1 MDTLPRGERPDDKR
15 PDTAKQRLQKRKLIR
30 RAILVCIILIP
41 FFIWIQSILFKGKVA
56 LPLNNNILI
65 FALININVLLVLFV
79 LFLVLRNLAELLFE
93 RRINRLGNKLKTK
106 LIASFLSLTLIPTIL
121 LFFVALQFVSTS
133 MDYWFNASVEDSL
146 TESLQLA
153 QSLLRDKEEQV
164 TLMSKGIAERMK
176 DLDISSYTSET
187 ISDTLENILSFNPI
201 NGPDGLGLI
210 TNDKNLEIS
219 VRGPQLRSTLLP
231 KIPLNILDRVRD
243 EHGRETLVQE
253 MNTGDLVSCIAEVQI
268 GSGSLGKAI
277 LVTSLLVKSDQLAR
291 MTTISRGIEGYRQLK
306 HFKEPFKFWLLIIL
320 LIVTLLVIF
329 AAIWFG
335 LYISRGITE
344 PLEKLVLATRRVADG
359 DLEFVM
365 ERDSG
370 DEMGLLVD
378 SFNKMTLNLNS
389 SNKNLAEAHAALQQ
403 SSQESEQRRRYTEI
417 ILQNVSAGVISLDE
431 GGKIT
436 TINRFAE
443 KLLNIDKNLF
453 LGLNYRDVM
462 PPYQASVVDGFIE
475 ELQVT
480 GKNTVEQHIKLNVMG
495 RTFSLLINFTR
506 LEDEGEKAVGFVL
519 VFDNLTKL
527 EKMQR
532 MAAWREV
539 ARRIAHEIK
548 NPLTPIQLS
557 AQRLR
562 RRYPEILSEEN
573 SIFDQCTS
581 TIITQVDELKRL
593 VSEFS
598 QFARM
603 PKVQKSPDNLTKL
616 ANQTLFLYREG
627 HKNIAFTCVEQQPI
641 PVFSFD
647 GEQIKRCLINLLD
660 NAVAVL
666 PEGGNIDIV
675 LALDEE
681 KENVFLKVYDNG
693 PGISK
698 ENKLKLFEP
707 YFSTKKTGTGLG
719 LAIVSTIVSDHNG
732 YIRVQDN
739 EPTGSVFIIELP
751 LLNQQAAELDQP
763 SPGSVGS
770 LFPEGMQ
777 IDE

>member
-1 MDTLPRGERPDDKR
+1 MARKHPVEKEERKPY
-15 PDTAKQRLQKRKLIR
+15 TAEQILQKRRLVR
-30 RAILVCIILIP
+30 RAIVFCLLLIP
-41 FFIWIQSILFKGKVA
+41 LFIWVQRLLLTNDVD
-56 LPLNNNILI
+56 LPVSNNLLI
-65 FALININVLLVLFV
+65 FALINVNVLLVLFV

-93 RRINRLGNKLKTK
+93 RRINKLGNKLKTK

-133 MDYWFNASVEDSL
+133 MDYWFNASIETSL
-146 TESLQLA
+146 TESLKLA
-153 QSLLRDKEEQV
+153 QSILHEKKEQV
-164 TLMSKGIAERMK
+164 NLMSEGISTRLENL
-176 DLDISSYTSET
+176 DLSSSRAET
-187 ISDTLENILSFNPI
+187 IDTTLKSILSFNPI
-201 NGPDGLGLI
+201 NGPDSIRLV
-210 TNDKNLEIS
+210 TEDRNLEITVS
-219 VRGPQLRSTLLP
+219 GPRLKGMLIPDIPPSRIEKVKKEHFKDTL
-231 KIPLNILDRVRD
+231 I
-243 EHGRETLVQE
+243 QE
-253 MNTGDLVSCIAEVQI
+253 LKEGDLVSSVTEVNLASGKL
-268 GSGSLGKAI
+268 GSGI
-277 LVTSLLVKSDQLAR
+277 LVTSLLVKRDRVTQMS
-291 MTTISRGIEGYRQLK
+291 TISQGIEGYRKLK

-335 LYISRGITE
+335 LYISRGITD
-344 PLEKLVLATRRVADG
+344 PLEKLVLATRRVAQG
-359 DLEFVM
+359 DLEFSL
-365 ERDSG
+365 EPDSN

-378 SFNKMTLNLNS
+378 SFNSMTDELS
-389 SNKNLAEAHAALQQ
+389 SSGRKLEAAHKALQS

-431 GGKIT
+431 KRRIT

-443 KLLNIDKNLF
+443 KLLNIDKSLF
-453 LGLNYRDVM
+453 VGLSYHDVL
-462 PPYQASVVDGFIE
+462 PPYQSEIVDGFIQ
-475 ELQVT
+475 ELDDT
-480 GKNTVEQHIKLNVMG
+480 GKFTVEQHLKLNVLG
-495 RTFSLLINFTR
+495 KNYSLLINFTR
-506 LEDEGEKAVGFVL
+506 LEDDGNNPVGFVL

-573 SIFDQCTS
+573 GVFDQCTG
-581 TIITQVDELKRL
+581 TIISQVDELKRL

-603 PKVQKSPDNLTKL
+603 PKVQKARANLTDL
-616 ANQTLFLYREG
+616 VEDTLFLFKDAHSDITFSLNRD
-627 HKNIAFTCVEQQPI
+627 ADI

-647 GEQIKRCLINLLD
+647 REQINRCLINLLN

-666 PEGGNIDIV
+666 PDGGTIDV
-675 LALDEE
+675 ELCQDNDL
-681 KENVFLKVYDNG
+681 ENVFIKVSDSG

-707 YFSTKKTGTGLG
+707 YFSTKRTGTGLG
-719 LAIVSTIVSDHNG
+719 LAIVSTIIADHNG

-739 EPTGSVFIIELP
+739 DPTGSIFIIELP
-751 LLNQQAAELDQP
+751 LFEK
-763 SPGSVGS
+763 
-770 LFPEGMQ
+770 E
-777 IDE
+777 